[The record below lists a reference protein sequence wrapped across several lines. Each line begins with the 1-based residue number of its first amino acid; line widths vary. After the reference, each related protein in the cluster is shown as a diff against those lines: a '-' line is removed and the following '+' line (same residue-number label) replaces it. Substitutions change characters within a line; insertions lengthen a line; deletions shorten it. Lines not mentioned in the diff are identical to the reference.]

1 MSQLIFALFIY
12 LSYIFILYI
21 YLFLFIYV
29 LFSTIRRPPFAP
41 AVCFHV
47 LQIPPA
53 VQNFV
58 ARIIGGFPENLNTLL
73 RSEGTALATY

>member
-21 YLFLFIYV
+21 YLF

-58 ARIIGGFPENLNTLL
+58 ARIIGGFPENLTTLL
-73 RSEGTALATY
+73 RSKGTALATY